1 MDEEKDRALQAVSS
15 MHCSMQHTFVS
26 RSSRLFAGP
35 TSLAVG
41 SNTTI
46 LGWGLVTV
54 QLAQSLQQVG
64 HLSGP

>member
-1 MDEEKDRALQAVSS
+1 
-15 MHCSMQHTFVS
+15 MQHTFVS

-35 TSLAVG
+35 ASLAG

-64 HLSGP
+64 SWGVRAWVAVRCQQDG